1 MHFFVCVMMIFMIIY
16 FIGFWSFLLY
26 IVYDNIFIVCPE
38 ELFNDLCKSCAAR
51 KIKTLKEI
59 NIAFLPYECQVRNFT
74 KLQNEKM
81 TFENQ
86 YNNRLTTD
94 LLLQLLNSYC
104 YFKSIKKKHSKL
116 FSTSTNSSR
125 VFCKCLCLLLYL
137 NVLYY
142 NYYSTYY
149 NYYYYYLKLYSRT
162 SFKKGNE
169 NKTKLTLF
177 VCFIVLFSLD
187 VVCFNSLLL
196 SY

>member
-104 YFKSIKKKHSKL
+104 YCKPIKKRN
-116 FSTSTNSSR
+116 TPNS
-125 VFCKCLCLLLYL
+125 FPLLQTLVVYFV
-137 NVLYY
+137 NVCVYY
-142 NYYSTYY
+142 CILTYY
-149 NYYYYYLKLYSRT
+149 TTTITLPTTTITTTTWNYIPERPLK
-162 SFKKGNE
+162 KE
-169 NKTKLTLF
+169 MKTKL
-177 VCFIVLFSLD
+177 
-187 VVCFNSLLL
+187 N
-196 SY
+196 